1 MRTKLKAIL
10 AALLITAVAATSA
23 GCRIH
28 LPGTEDPTAL
38 VPDATD
44 APYEDVV
51 KDSYTYR
58 KYADHAEIIDYT
70 GRDATITLP
79 EKFDGLKVTKFGDSF
94 KRSLYLTIL
103 TIPGC
108 YVEIAD
114 EAFSECYK
122 LKNVTIKKGDMTKIG
137 SRAFFG
143 CQSLVSLRIPENV
156 KDIAPDAFK
165 YCTDVL
171 IYGTP
176 GSAAEEAAAGYSSI
190 YFRDVTQDETTTK
203 AKKKKETS
211 TEKKTE
217 KKTEEASSK
226 EPEESS
232 SAAAD

>member
-28 LPGTEDPTAL
+28 LPGTEDPTATA
-38 VPDATD
+38 PETTA

-70 GRDATITLP
+70 GKDATITLP
-79 EKFDGLKVTKFGDSF
+79 EKFDGLKVTRFGDSF

-108 YVEIAD
+108 YVEIED

-122 LKNVTIKKGDMTKIG
+122 LKNVAIKKGDMTRIG
-137 SRAFFG
+137 TRAFFG
-143 CQSLVSLRIPENV
+143 CQSLVSLRIPETV
-156 KDIAPDAFK
+156 KEIAPDAFK

-190 YFRDVTQDETTTK
+190 YFRDVTKDETTTK
-203 AKKKKETS
+203 AKKKKKKET
-211 TEKKTE
+211 TTE
-217 KKTEEASSK
+217 KKTEEASSQA
-226 EPEESS
+226 PEESGFT
-232 SAAAD
+232 AAD